1 MLGQRVERGVSRGR
15 ISRHRGG
22 EGPNGRESETTGDLE
37 RAWPQMTRQLE
48 LPLEPEGE
56 ARRRQWSGEA
66 PTAAPGSER
75 SGASGLMDRVL
86 ARPNMLA
93 ALKRVRKNKGSP
105 GIDGMTVDEL
115 PDWLREH
122 WARVREE
129 LLAGTYRPQPVKR
142 QLIPKT
148 GGGKRALG
156 IPTVLDRLIQ
166 QAVLQVLQP
175 RFDPTFSKH
184 SHGFRPGRRAHDAVR
199 EAQQYVQAGRRWVVD
214 VDLKSFFDRVNHDVL
229 MGMLAKRI
237 TDKTVLGLIR
247 RYLEAGVMANGV
259 VVERHEGTPQGGP
272 LSPLLANV
280 LLDVVDKELE
290 RRGHA
295 FSRYADDCNVYVR
308 SERAGHR
315 VMRLLRRLYA
325 RLRLQVNEKKSAV
338 ARSLTR
344 QFLGFS
350 LWVAPGRQVKRKVS
364 RKALEVM
371 KRRVRW
377 LTRRTRGQSLAQVVE
392 RLRAYLEGW
401 KAYFRLADTPG
412 VFSRLDEWIRHRLRA
427 IQLKHW
433 RRGRTI
439 YRELCARGMPH
450 ETARQI
456 AANSRR
462 WWRNSRYLLNAAFP
476 IRFFDQLGL
485 PRLAA

>member
-1 MLGQRVERGVSRGR
+1 
-15 ISRHRGG
+15 
-22 EGPNGRESETTGDLE
+22 
-37 RAWPQMTRQLE
+37 MTRQLE
-48 LPLEPEGE
+48 LPLQAKGE
-56 ARRRQWSGEA
+56 ARQSQRSGEA
-66 PTAAPGSER
+66 LMATSGTEC
-75 SGASGLMDRVL
+75 SGASGLMERVL

-105 GIDGMTVDEL
+105 GVDGMTVEEL
-115 PDWLREH
+115 PEWLREH
-122 WARVREE
+122 WPRIREE
-129 LLAGTYRPQPVKR
+129 LFAGAYQPQPVKR

-148 GGGKRALG
+148 GGGERALG

-175 RFDPTFSKH
+175 RFDPTFSEH

-199 EAQQYVQAGRRWVVD
+199 EAQRYVQAGRRWVVD

-237 TDKTVLGLIR
+237 EDKTVLGLIR
-247 RYLEAGVMANGV
+247 RYLEAGVMADGV
-259 VVERHEGTPQGGP
+259 GVERHEGTPQGGP

-290 RRGHA
+290 KRGHA

-308 SERAGHR
+308 SKRAGQR

-325 RLRLQVNEKKSAV
+325 RLRLQVNEEKSAV
-338 ARSLTR
+338 ASVFSR

-350 LWVAPGRQVKRKVS
+350 LWVAPGRVVKRKVS

-377 LTRRTRGQSLAQVVE
+377 LTRRNRGRSLAQVVE
-392 RLRAYLEGW
+392 RLRAYLVGW

-412 VFSRLDEWIRHRLRA
+412 VFRQLDEWLRHRLRA

-439 YRELCARGMPH
+439 YRELRARGMAH
-450 ETARQI
+450 ETARQV

-462 WWRNSRYLLNAAFP
+462 WWRNSRYLLNAALP
-476 IRFFDQLGL
+476 IRFFDDLGL